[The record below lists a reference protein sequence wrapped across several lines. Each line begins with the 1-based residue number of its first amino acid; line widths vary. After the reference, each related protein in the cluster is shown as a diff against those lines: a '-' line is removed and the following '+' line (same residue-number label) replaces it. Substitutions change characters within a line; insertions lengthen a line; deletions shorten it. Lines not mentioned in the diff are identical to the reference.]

1 MESCHTC
8 VCGMSRVRIRHVTH
22 RMDGKYG
29 QCVDVPLDDEQRLS
43 HVTRIS
49 TSCHVSEYVMSHM

>member
-29 QCVDVPLDDEQRLS
+29 QCVDVSLS
-43 HVTRIS
+43 T
-49 TSCHVSEYVMSHM
+49 MSND